1 MADKLL
7 NEGIVKQV
15 KEAFDKQMR
24 NPVRVLYF
32 GKQDDC
38 DYCADT
44 RQLVEEVTAL
54 SDKIEL
60 EVYDLDQDAEI
71 ARQHNL
77 DKAPGLAI
85 VGADGAQIADYGIR
99 FAGIPAGYEFSSLIQ
114 SLVMV
119 SGRDS
124 GLKEKTRQAL
134 KNLKEPVHLLV
145 FSTPT

>member
-7 NEGIVKQV
+7 NDGIIKQV
-15 KEAFDKQMR
+15 KEAFEKQMR
-24 NPVRVLYF
+24 NPVQVLFF

-38 DYCADT
+38 EYCADT
-44 RQLVEEVTAL
+44 RQLVEEVVEL

-60 EVYDLDQDAEI
+60 KIYDLEQDAEI
-71 ARQHNL
+71 ARQYNL

-85 VGADGAQIADYGIR
+85 LGKDGDQLADYGIR

-114 SLVMV
+114 SLVIV
-119 SGRDS
+119 SGGDS
-124 GLKEKTRQAL
+124 GLKEKTRKAL
-134 KNLKEPVHLLV
+134 KELKQPVHMLV